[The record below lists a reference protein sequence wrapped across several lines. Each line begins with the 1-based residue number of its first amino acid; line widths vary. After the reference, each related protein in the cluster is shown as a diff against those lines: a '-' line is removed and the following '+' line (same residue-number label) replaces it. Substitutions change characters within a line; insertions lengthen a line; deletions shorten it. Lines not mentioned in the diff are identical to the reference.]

1 MTAVRAERI
10 LVCLTWVGIF
20 VAAIAGILALTGCPT
35 TTERITTD
43 LNGNEIREIQREEFD
58 KEAFDYVITRILTS
72 VPQYYEVY
80 LNMQRERLLLRQ
92 QTLEIE
98 RADGAASDA
107 EYNARLDAIIEAIE
121 HIDTKA
127 QAYKK
132 QKQQE

>member
-1 MTAVRAERI
+1 MTDVRAERI

-20 VAAIAGILALTGCPT
+20 VAAIAGILALTGCST
-35 TTERITTD
+35 NTERITTD

-58 KEAFDYVITRILTS
+58 KETFDYVITRILTS

-98 RADGAASDA
+98 RAEGAASDA
-107 EYNARLDAIIEAIE
+107 EYNARLDAIIEAIKY
-121 HIDTKA
+121 IDA
-127 QAYKK
+127 RVQAYNK